1 MKQKP
6 IAFIMASILSF
17 STLFSHAAIT
27 ATAANTADSTNTG
40 LEPSAPSGQTPSPAI
55 SAGDKKAATQ
65 AQPEDPMEPKDS
77 TEPNSSMEDS
87 WQYMAG
93 EPRFPSRDS
102 SKGSSQSKGPYLSTT
117 YTHADAFDGMTIYN
131 GIDVSYYQG
140 TINWEKVR
148 DAGTDFAFIR
158 AGYRG
163 YSTGTLVTDSNF
175 AANVE
180 GALKAGI
187 SVGLYFYT
195 EAISTKEA
203 IEEAN
208 YCLNLAKDY
217 KINFPI
223 AFDFELTNT
232 AGRLVKAKLSKSA
245 ATANCKAFCETIQAA
260 GYTPMVYANRNDL
273 INKIDGASLSKS
285 FPIWLA
291 QYASKPTYTGNF
303 QFWQYSSEGKVSGVS
318 GLVDCNFWY
327 SNKAIESEPFAR
339 AATAC
344 SLTASVVSK
353 VPDKTYSGKAFKPS
367 PTVTLSGEK
376 LKKGTDY
383 SLSYK
388 NNQEVGTATITV
400 KAKGLYT
407 GKKSVTFKILP
418 KKMASVKKK
427 TANNQISFTWA
438 QNTSADG
445 YQIFRKDT
453 YGEDTAYTKIKTYK
467 KNTKLAYNDKNLLAD
482 HEYYYRLRAFKTVDG
497 KKYYS
502 GYKEFTLSTT
512 NPEGKTAYATKA
524 AKLYQTPDTTGFLMA
539 KIPKKADFAYLGK
552 TYLSKNTFF
561 YHVTYYQNNVG
572 YTGYLSSDTI
582 IKFIK

>member
-6 IAFIMASILSF
+6 IAFIMASIVSF
-17 STLFSHAAIT
+17 STLFSQAASAAI
-27 ATAANTADSTNTG
+27 STDTG
-40 LEPSAPSGQTPSPAI
+40 KAVTQT
-55 SAGDKKAATQ
+55 
-65 AQPEDPMEPKDS
+65 QPEDPM
-77 TEPNSSMEDS
+77 
-87 WQYMAG
+87 AG
-93 EPRFPSRDS
+93 AERDIAKEPRFPSRNS
-102 SKGSSQSKGPYLSTT
+102 LKGSSQSKGPYLSTT

-140 TINWEKVR
+140 DINWEKVR
-148 DAGTDFAFIR
+148 DAGTDFVFIR

-163 YSTGTLVTDSNF
+163 YSSGTLVTDNNF

-180 GALKAGI
+180 GALNAGI

-195 EAISTKEA
+195 EAINTKEA

-208 YCLNLAKDY
+208 YCLDLAKDY

-223 AFDFELTNT
+223 AYDFELTNT

-285 FPIWLA
+285 CPIWLA
-291 QYASKPTYTGNF
+291 QYASKPTYTGTF
-303 QFWQYSSEGKVSGVS
+303 QFWQYSSEGKVNGVP

-327 SNKAIESEPFAR
+327 SNKTIESEPFAR

-344 SLTASVVSK
+344 SLKTSVVSK
-353 VPDKTYSGKAFKPS
+353 VPDKTYSGKALKPS
-367 PTVTLSGEK
+367 PTVTLDGEK
-376 LKKGTDY
+376 LTKGTDY

-388 NNQEVGTATITV
+388 NNQEVGTATITI

-407 GKKSVTFKILP
+407 GSKSVTFKILP
-418 KKMASVKKK
+418 KKMTSIKKK
-427 TANNQISFTWA
+427 QYNNQINFTWV
-438 QNTSADG
+438 QNASADG

-453 YGEDTAYTKIKTYK
+453 YGEDTSYTKIKTYK
-467 KNTKLAYNDKNLLAD
+467 KNTKLAYNDKNLLED
-482 HEYYYRLRAFKTVDG
+482 HEYYYRFRSFKTVNG

-512 NPEGKTAYATKA
+512 NPKGKTAYATKA
-524 AKLYQTPDTTGFLMA
+524 ARLYQTPDVTGFLMA
-539 KIPKKADFAYLGK
+539 KIPKKADFSYLGR
-552 TYLSKNTFF
+552 TYLTEDTFF
-561 YHVTYYQNNVG
+561 YHVTFYQNNVG
-572 YTGYLSSDTI
+572 YTGYLPSDTV
-582 IKFIK
+582 IKF